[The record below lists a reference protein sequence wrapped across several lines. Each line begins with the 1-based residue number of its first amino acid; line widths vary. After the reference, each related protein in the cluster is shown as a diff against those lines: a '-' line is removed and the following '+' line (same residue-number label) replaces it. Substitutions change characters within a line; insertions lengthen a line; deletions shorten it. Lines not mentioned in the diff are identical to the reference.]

1 MKKIVLS
8 GMLLLGSVAFAKS
21 DYFVGVGIGIA
32 DFNFITKFSNYGKIE
47 TKDDAGFRYYYGGV
61 IVNDTHKISIG
72 GSNYNTEE
80 WAKLNSFNLKYSYYF
95 LSKQKLRPFAGISVA
110 TFIYEEDLDNDFKE
124 NKFKTTTNFGLLH
137 FGFDYD
143 FSKHHS
149 VSAVYEMSVYAN
161 SDSDIA
167 HTTNGD
173 TISMEIDE
181 IRKWSVNYQYKF

>member
-21 DYFVGVGIGIA
+21 DYFVGVGVGHA
-32 DFNFITKFSNYGKIE
+32 DFNLIGNISKYGKFAY
-47 TKDDAGFRYYYGGV
+47 KDDAGFRYYYGGV
-61 IVNDTHKISIG
+61 ILNDTHKISIG

-80 WAKLNSFNLKYSYYF
+80 DAKLNSFNLKYSYYF
-95 LSKQKLRPFAGISVA
+95 LSKQKFRPFAGISVA

-124 NKFKTTTNFGLLH
+124 NKFEMTTNSGLLH

-149 VSAVYEMSVYAN
+149 ISAVYEMSVYAN

-167 HTTNGD
+167 HTTDGYALS
-173 TISMEIDE
+173 IEIDK
-181 IRKWSVNYQYKF
+181 IKKWSVNYQYKF